1 MIRIDANFIYHLG
14 ASIHP
19 IQGIPSDASRMEVLR
34 RIWGVDEWLDTLLNK
49 SVFRLI
55 TSWTKGN
62 ELRHTVKRIYDS
74 LLVEGADMEA
84 QVDRSD
90 YYMLTT
96 QARDFETILG
106 AELQWGQLFLVQPK
120 GGYELHQLTENGI
133 VIFPAMLAEKVPEA
147 IQDATEAAR
156 CIAFEL
162 PTAAAFHLHRVHEL
176 VLRRYYDTVTG
187 GKTRPEKRNIG
198 AYISAMKAAQVG
210 DKKVFSA
217 LSGLKDF
224 HRNPVLH
231 PDDHLDDVE
240 EVLALLG
247 NINTVITYMLK
258 AIQPAPPELTQPPQ
272 LPPP

>member
-1 MIRIDANFIYHLG
+1 MIRIDANFIYKLG

-19 IQGIPSDASRMEVLR
+19 VQYIRPNATKRQVLGHLV
-34 RIWGVDEWLDTLLNK
+34 GVSEWLDILLNK
-49 SVFRLI
+49 SVFRLV
-55 TSWTKGN
+55 TSRIKGS
-62 ELRHTVKRIYDS
+62 ELHQTVKRICDS
-74 LLVEGADMEA
+74 LPAEGPEME
-84 QVDRSD
+84 DTLD
-90 YYMLTT
+90 WLDHHLLTN
-96 QARDFETILG
+96 QARDFETILA

-120 GGYELHQLTENGI
+120 GGYELHQLTENGT
-133 VIFPAMLAEKVPEA
+133 VIFPSTLAEKVPEA
-147 IQDATEAAR
+147 VQDATEAAR

-217 LSGLKDF
+217 LAGLKDF

-258 AIQPAPPELTQPPQ
+258 AIQPPSPESTQPPQ